1 MAGSFQD
8 EGSDDEVTLFTRNIP
23 SLNSQVLTDFLED
36 PSEAEALISSEKT
49 TTADKEKKTSSG
61 FSLVASTSST
71 QGNQN
76 QSIRRTCLGFFA
88 LYFVSVA
95 FVHIRL
101 ETSLDWKTFRP
112 DCQIIKWLVNTIG

>member
-71 QGNQN
+71 QGNQS
-76 QSIRRTCLGFFA
+76 QSIRRTCLGFLHCISF
-88 LYFVSVA
+88 
-95 FVHIRL
+95 RL
-101 ETSLDWKTFRP
+101 LLCISD
-112 DCQIIKWLVNTIG
+112 